1 MIAVGKIIC
10 SATTTLPPRGSW
22 LRPETEE
29 ILAFGAKA
37 LFDYASEKATIA
49 ISERL
54 KPRLS
59 QGSLK

>member
-1 MIAVGKIIC
+1 
-10 SATTTLPPRGSW
+10 
-22 LRPETEE
+22 
-29 ILAFGAKA
+29 LAFGAKA